1 MRKLIYYV
9 ATSLD
14 DFIAGP
20 NESIDQFAMK
30 GPGVEQYLK
39 DLQDFDTVIMGR
51 KTYEFGYQ
59 YGLQVGQPAY
69 PHMRHYIFSDSLE
82 FENPYEQVQVVG
94 RCLEKVLELKAESGT
109 DIYLCGG
116 GTFAGYLLEH
126 QLIDVLKL
134 KLNPIVLGAGTP
146 LFGAVSS
153 KPNLHLTESVGYEGG
168 MMILTYDIEYSNES
182 H

>member
-14 DFIAGP
+14 GFIAGP
-20 NESIDQFAMK
+20 NESIDQFAMG
-30 GPGVEQYLK
+30 GPGVEQYLQ
-39 DLQDFDTVIMGR
+39 DLQSFDTVIMGR

-59 YGLQVGQPAY
+59 YGLQAGQPAY
-69 PHMRHYIFSDSLE
+69 PHMRHYLFSDSLE
-82 FENPYEQVQVVG
+82 FENPHEQVQVVG
-94 RCLEKVLELKAESGT
+94 RDLAKVNELKAESGT

-146 LFGAVSS
+146 LFGAISS
-153 KPNLHLTESVGYEGG
+153 KSKLHLTNSQVYEDGLI
-168 MMILTYDIEYSNES
+168 MLTYDIQYPN
-182 H
+182 